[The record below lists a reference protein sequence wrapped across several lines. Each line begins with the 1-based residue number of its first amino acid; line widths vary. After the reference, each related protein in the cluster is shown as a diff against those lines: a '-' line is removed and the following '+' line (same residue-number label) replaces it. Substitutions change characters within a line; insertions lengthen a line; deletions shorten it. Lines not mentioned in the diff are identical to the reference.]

1 MKVLNGESSIF
12 NIIFLFFTVAVV
24 SLYSGCGKEKAGG
37 PTVEAVPVMVTNAIS
52 MDVPI
57 ELREIGRVEAYNTVS
72 VTARVGGQ
80 IMQVGFMEGEDVT
93 KGDILFK
100 IDPRP
105 FEAALAQAQANLARD
120 IATLANA
127 EANVVRNESLV
138 KQDYVTK
145 QEYDLVVSTAA
156 EVKATVKADS
166 AIVQNALLNLE
177 YCTIRAPIS
186 ARTGNLLVKE
196 GNLITAN
203 SPSPLVTL
211 NQITPIYVTFT
222 IPEQQLTEVRRRAR
236 AGQLTVWA
244 VIPTDTTRVFEG
256 KLTFIDNT
264 VNKETGTIMLKG
276 TFPNKDQTLWPGQ
289 YVQVGLVLGNLLNAT
304 VVPVAAVQSSQEK
317 NFVYIIAPGDTAQM
331 RPIDEG
337 PAFAGKVVIEKGVAP
352 GERVV
357 TDGQLLLRPG
367 SKVMIKSALVLN
379 IRGGQSQ

>member
-379 IRGGQSQ
+379 IQGGQSQ